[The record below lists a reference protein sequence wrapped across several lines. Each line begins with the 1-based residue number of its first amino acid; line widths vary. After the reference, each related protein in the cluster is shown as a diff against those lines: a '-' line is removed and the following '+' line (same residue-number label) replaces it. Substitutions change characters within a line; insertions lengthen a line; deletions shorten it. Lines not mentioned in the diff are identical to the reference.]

1 MTDNTELARQ
11 TPSPVEVSRL
21 ADFRRIAEAYGSAM
35 YSAGMDANSDFQDR
49 QRDSDD
55 KRYEALADLIEELSA
70 LASMASTPVGEVPAG
85 TSEVCK
91 HGIRHPHECRECADA
106 AWIEHKANTP
116 TGYPENTEEDFLADV
131 YDNCCRI
138 IKPAVD
144 RGILPGS
151 VTESLEMLVAE
162 KLAASPAPAASKVP
176 TMEDA
181 LAAGDGTLHG
191 AIDYWQNR
199 ALAAEAA
206 RDVDETNKVFA
217 DNYIE
222 LTAASKGAE
231 AVARVRRY
239 KTPEGYEHWEF
250 VGERYPFFDLPHGE
264 HVLVLASPSPAAS
277 MEVQGLDANAI
288 RLATLEEA
296 ARACEKLA
304 EDRFNDHGTR
314 EPDTGACYCGGRI
327 EEEYQTRDEEDDECA
342 KAIRALA
349 AKNGWRLGE
358 GRG

>member
-1 MTDNTELARQ
+1 MQDNIEFSRHLITRLSDCCVKQWSEPGLAVEVIAEEIDSWLRARQ
-11 TPSPVEVSRL
+11 APAPVEVSRMMQ
-21 ADFRRIAEAYGSAM
+21 AAC
-35 YSAGMDANSDFQDR
+35 
-49 QRDSDD
+49 
-55 KRYEALADLIEELSA
+55 EALTELVTDAREVFCTSSQRTPQVVRDAIEYMSSGMEVFFRKRIDSLVE
-70 LASMASTPVGEVPAG
+70 STPVGEVPAG
-85 TSEVCK
+85 WVPLRIT
-91 HGIRHPHECRECADA
+91 
-106 AWIEHKANTP
+106 
-116 TGYPENTEEDFLADV
+116 YPGDDPEDVAFGPQ
-131 YDNCCRI
+131 YMM
-138 IKPAVD
+138 D
-144 RGILPGS
+144 RLQKWLS
-151 VTESLEMLVAE
+151 NYFAMLERE

-206 RDVDETNKVFA
+206 RDVDDTNKVLA

-304 EDRFNDHGTR
+304 EERFNDHGTR
-314 EPDTGACYCGGRI
+314 EPDTGACYYGGRI
-327 EEEYQTRDEEDDECA
+327 EEEYQTRDEEDNECA

-358 GRG
+358 GRD